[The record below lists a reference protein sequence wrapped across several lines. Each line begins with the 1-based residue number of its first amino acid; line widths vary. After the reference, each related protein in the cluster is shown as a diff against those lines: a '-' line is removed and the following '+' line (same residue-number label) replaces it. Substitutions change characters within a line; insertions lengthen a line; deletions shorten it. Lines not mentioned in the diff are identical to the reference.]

1 MCQERWI
8 CQGGCWKADEEEM
21 AVEPTRVKKTK
32 FSAAGG
38 LRNIILT
45 ITFFVLRAGHT
56 ERPLFD
62 NFIKVD
68 LYRFFSP
75 NVQGGT
81 GTPDIPKPITI
92 FGYKNIVGR
101 SLLMESL
108 LTDY

>member
-1 MCQERWI
+1 
-8 CQGGCWKADEEEM
+8 M

-68 LYRFFSP
+68 LYRFFHQMYKVERAHLTYP
-75 NVQGGT
+75 NLLLSL
-81 GTPDIPKPITI
+81 DIKT
-92 FGYKNIVGR
+92 
-101 SLLMESL
+101 LLGEV
-108 LTDY
+108 Y